1 MNGGIPFQTSLR
13 KDSSQ
18 AASKILPVY
27 RIQLSSTKSQTC
39 TSVTVERQKAIH
51 TPTMAPAA
59 KDSHQEMEGSMEWW
73 IWGTESEFQPLSTP
87 LARKACSSAPRLCA
101 EKDQEFYMAKSYIPT
116 VNVCSWYVAC
126 NFRRRTA
133 KSSHYYPRK
142 LSRTIQLQWPP
153 YPFSKTASPPLQ
165 KVCIKSTH
173 YPNLRPTAEIQDIFK
188 THDIILRVNFWF
200 NKGQS
205 TQWPVIGLTRENNKE
220 Y

>member
-73 IWGTESEFQPLSTP
+73 I
-87 LARKACSSAPRLCA
+87 
-101 EKDQEFYMAKSYIPT
+101 
-116 VNVCSWYVAC
+116 
-126 NFRRRTA
+126 
-133 KSSHYYPRK
+133 
-142 LSRTIQLQWPP
+142 
-153 YPFSKTASPPLQ
+153 
-165 KVCIKSTH
+165 
-173 YPNLRPTAEIQDIFK
+173 
-188 THDIILRVNFWF
+188 
-200 NKGQS
+200 
-205 TQWPVIGLTRENNKE
+205 
-220 Y
+220 